1 MMEQYSDMKI
11 LLVDDE
17 NRFRKTLSKRL
28 REKGFD
34 TADVESGVK
43 ALEHIRDNYVD
54 VMVLDIKMPGMDGI
68 ETLSNVKK
76 VSPGVEVV
84 LLTGHGTVDTAIQ
97 GMRAGAH
104 DYLMKPCEI
113 EHLIDKI
120 ESAFQVKKE
129 RDDRLKKAE
138 ERSRLDRLEKAVRF

>member
-1 MMEQYSDMKI
+1 MENYSDMKI

-17 NRFRKTLSKRL
+17 ERFRKTLNKRL

-34 TADVESGVK
+34 AADVESGIK
-43 ALEHIRDNYVD
+43 ALEYLKKSSVD
-54 VMVLDIKMPGMDGI
+54 VMVLDIKMPEMDGI
-68 ETLSNVKK
+68 ETLLNVKK
-76 VSPGVEVV
+76 VSPGTEVV

-113 EHLIDKI
+113 ELLIDKI
-120 ESAFQVKKE
+120 ERAYDVKKE
-129 RDDRLKKAE
+129 RDERIKKAE
-138 ERSRLDRLEKAVRF
+138 ERSRLDKLEKAVRF